1 VQNLS
6 RAPQKNNPKKGYKTV
21 TAKTI
26 FSAVVAL
33 AFVAACGEQDIILPG
48 ERLDIR
54 PEATIANE
62 TRAINLVA
70 ARANADWTHRNGG
83 ADHQISHPALGA
95 NLTQAFAVNIGAGD
109 SLRARLTAEPVV
121 SNGVIYTVDARAT
134 VTATTTAGQQVW
146 TRTLSSGTDGANDA
160 SGGGISVSGNRLF
173 VTTGFG
179 KITALDTATGGSIWT
194 QDLDAP
200 GGASPTVFGD
210 LVYVVGRDSAAWAL
224 DVDNGRIRWQLA
236 GTPSSAGLSG
246 GAGVAVNSEIAVF
259 PFPSGDV
266 IAAFPQGGLRRWST
280 VVTGARL
287 GSAAANISDIA
298 GDPVIDGNRLYVG
311 NFSGLVAA
319 LDISNGDRIWT
330 AREGTVGPVWPAGG
344 SVFLVND
351 VNELVRLDDND
362 GSVIWRVDLP
372 DEIVGQWGYFNGR
385 FAHYGPV
392 LAGGRLIV
400 ASSDG
405 QIRSFDPASGALI
418 GSVAIEGGAA
428 SNPVVAGQTL
438 YVISKLGNLH
448 AFR

>member
-1 VQNLS
+1 M
-6 RAPQKNNPKKGYKTV
+6 

-26 FSAVVAL
+26 FSAAMAL

-54 PEATIANE
+54 PEQTAIVNE
-62 TRAINLVA
+62 ARAINLVG
-70 ARANADWTHRNGG
+70 ARANAGWTHRNGG
-83 ADHQISHPALGA
+83 PDHQISHPALA
-95 NLTQAFAVNIGAGD
+95 AALTQVFVADIGEGD
-109 SLRARLTAEPVV
+109 SLRARLTAEPVI
-121 SNGVIYTVDARAT
+121 SNGVIYTVDARAN
-134 VTATTTAGQQVW
+134 VTATATSGQQLW
-146 TRTLSSGTDGANDA
+146 TRTLSAGLDGVNDA
-160 SGGGISVSGNRLF
+160 SGGGISVAGNRLF

-179 KITALDTATGGSIWT
+179 NITAMDTATGGEIWT

-200 GGASPTVFGD
+200 GGAAPTVFGE

-224 DVDNGRIRWQLA
+224 DIENGRIRWQLN
-236 GTPSSAGLSG
+236 GTPSPAGLSG
-246 GAGVAVNSEIAVF
+246 GAGVAVNSEIAIF

-280 VVTGARL
+280 VVTGARP

-298 GDPVIDGNRLYVG
+298 GDPVIDGNRVYIG

-351 VNELVRLDDND
+351 VNELIRLDDSD
-362 GSVIWRVDLP
+362 GSVIWRVSLP
-372 DEIVGQWGYFNGR
+372 DEIEGSWGRITGR
-385 FAHYGPV
+385 FAHYGPII
-392 LAGGRLIV
+392 AGGRLIV

-405 QIRSFDPASGALI
+405 QIRQFDPASGELA

-428 SNPVVAGQTL
+428 SNPVVAGETL
-438 YVISKLGNLH
+438 YVISKSGNLH

>member
-1 VQNLS
+1 M
-6 RAPQKNNPKKGYKTV
+6 

-26 FSAVVAL
+26 FSAAMAL

-54 PEATIANE
+54 PEQTAIVNE
-62 TRAINLVA
+62 ARAINLVG

-83 ADHQISHPALGA
+83 PDHQISHPALA
-95 NLTQAFAVNIGAGD
+95 AALTQVFVADIGDGD
-109 SLRARLTAEPVV
+109 SLRARLTAEPVI
-121 SNGVIYTVDARAT
+121 SNGVIYTVDARAN
-134 VTATTTAGQQVW
+134 VTATAISGQQLW
-146 TRTLSSGTDGANDA
+146 TRTLSAGLDGANDA
-160 SGGGISVSGNRLF
+160 SGGGISVAGNRLF

-179 KITALDTATGGSIWT
+179 NITAIDTATGGEIWT

-200 GGASPTVFGD
+200 GGAAPTVFGE

-224 DVDNGRIRWQLA
+224 DIENGRIRWQLN
-236 GTPSSAGLSG
+236 GTPSPAGLSG
-246 GAGVAVNSEIAVF
+246 GAGVAVNSEIAIF

-280 VVTGARL
+280 VVTGARP

-298 GDPVIDGNRLYVG
+298 GDPVIDGNRVYIG

-351 VNELVRLDDND
+351 VNELIRLDDSD
-362 GSVIWRVDLP
+362 GSVIWRVSLP
-372 DEIVGQWGYFNGR
+372 DEIEGSWGRITGR
-385 FAHYGPV
+385 YAHYGPII
-392 LAGGRLIV
+392 AGGRLIV

-405 QIRSFDPASGALI
+405 QIRQFDPASGELV

-428 SNPVVAGQTL
+428 SNPVVAGETL
-438 YVISKLGNLH
+438 YVISKSGNLH